1 MTATQLTLIWILLGC
16 LIIWMMFFALLA
28 LRPEKSPSEDK
39 LAASAT
45 HLRATTPT
53 PAMLHVLTTTPTP
66 PRQIS
71 TGQLQQEVEDPHS
84 IPISL

>member
-16 LIIWMMFFALLA
+16 LLIWMIFFALLA

-39 LAASAT
+39 PVTSAT
-45 HLRATTPT
+45 HLRDTTPT
-53 PAMLHVLTTTPTP
+53 PAMLHVLSATPTS

-71 TGQLQQEVEDPHS
+71 TGQLQQEVENPQS
-84 IPISL
+84 MPISL